1 MLGKARQKCTHKCTY
16 QNSPPKTN
24 GQTKGTRIGCKNL
37 CPRSANQTGNEN
49 VKPKSK
55 PINQIKMK
63 KVINLF
69 LAFFMLCLTFA
80 ATAWAFC
87 VLPPSRD
94 NMFFITAGMF
104 FGIMLSGYFFE
115 NWKEVNV

>member
-1 MLGKARQKCTHKCTY
+1 MLGKTRQKCTRKRTHKD
-16 QNSPPKTN
+16 SPPTTN
-24 GQTKGTRIGCKNL
+24 GQTQGTRNRCKNL

-55 PINQIKMK
+55 PINQITMK

-69 LAFFMLCLTFA
+69 LAALVLCLTFA
-80 ATAWAFC
+80 AAAWAFC
-87 VLPPSRD
+87 VLPPSRH

-115 NWKEVNV
+115 NWKEVNI